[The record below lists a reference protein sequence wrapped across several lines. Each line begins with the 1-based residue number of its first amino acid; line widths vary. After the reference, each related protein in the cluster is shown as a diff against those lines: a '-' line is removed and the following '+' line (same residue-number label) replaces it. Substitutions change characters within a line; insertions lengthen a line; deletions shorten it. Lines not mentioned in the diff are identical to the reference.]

1 MRACL
6 EVIRIEAVPQRYFRP
21 VERLI
26 ADMHDLTA
34 RKQTSMNV
42 QIGDAVHV
50 EVNAAKPDDPVAVPV
65 AATRP
70 QDTRTLPWAFC
81 LPKKARELGEA
92 IERDRNSDVELDVPG
107 HLGVVNDIHQN
118 FVLRNDFIVTRIT
131 VIPGI
136 LI

>member
-34 RKQTSMNV
+34 WENAFVSV

-50 EVNAAKPDDPVAVPV
+50 EVNTGKPDDPVAVPV
-65 AATRP
+65 APIRP
-70 QDTRTLPWAFC
+70 QDTSALPWVFRLA
-81 LPKKARELGEA
+81 KKAAEFGEA
-92 IERDRNSDVELDVPG
+92 IERDRKSDIVLYVP
-107 HLGVVNDIHQN
+107 
-118 FVLRNDFIVTRIT
+118 
-131 VIPGI
+131 
-136 LI
+136 

>member
-34 RKQTSMNV
+34 WENAFVSV

-65 AATRP
+65 AAICP
-70 QDTRTLPWAFC
+70 QDTRTLPCVF
-81 LPKKARELGEA
+81 R
-92 IERDRNSDVELDVPG
+92 
-107 HLGVVNDIHQN
+107 
-118 FVLRNDFIVTRIT
+118 
-131 VIPGI
+131 
-136 LI
+136 

>member
-34 RKQTSMNV
+34 WENAFVSV

-50 EVNAAKPDDPVAVPV
+50 EVNTGKPDDPVTVPV
-65 AATRP
+65 APTRP
-70 QDTRTLPWAFC
+70 QDTSALPWVFRLA
-81 LPKKARELGEA
+81 KKAAEFGEA
-92 IERDRNSDVELDVPG
+92 IERDRKSDIVLYVP
-107 HLGVVNDIHQN
+107 
-118 FVLRNDFIVTRIT
+118 
-131 VIPGI
+131 
-136 LI
+136 